1 MAWML
6 SLSFDVIN
14 NMAKWQKLINFKEK
28 TIRLGSVLRL
38 PAQYPYESVVE
49 FMVFEPND
57 SDYGL
62 GLMVRSGYKAGLTLV
77 VLPKESRPA
86 NQRGLST
93 QWLIKHW
100 QMWVY
105 PECPIEQVWLNEHP
119 KIPKLPKI

>member
-1 MAWML
+1 
-6 SLSFDVIN
+6 
-14 NMAKWQKLINFKEK
+14 MAKWQKLIDFKED

-77 VLPKESRPA
+77 ILPNESQPKSS
-86 NQRGLST
+86 RGLST
-93 QWLIKHW
+93 QWLITNW
-100 QMWVY
+100 QTWVY
-105 PECPIEQVWLNEHP
+105 PDCAVKQVWLNEQP
-119 KIPKLPKI
+119 RIPKLPK

>member
-1 MAWML
+1 
-6 SLSFDVIN
+6 
-14 NMAKWQKLINFKEK
+14 MAKWQKLIDFKDE

-77 VLPKESRPA
+77 ILPAESQPQ
-86 NQRGLST
+86 NSRGLSS

-100 QMWVY
+100 QTWVY
-105 PECPIEQVWLNEHP
+105 PSCPVEHVWLNEQP
-119 KIPKLPKI
+119 RIPQLPHEQ